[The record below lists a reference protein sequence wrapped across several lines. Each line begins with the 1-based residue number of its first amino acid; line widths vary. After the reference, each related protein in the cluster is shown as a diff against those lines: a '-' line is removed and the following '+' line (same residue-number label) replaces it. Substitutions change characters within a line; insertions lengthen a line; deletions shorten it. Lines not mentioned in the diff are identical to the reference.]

1 MKASGMQPFQKRKN
15 SHFHSI
21 VGRGLNKVGNQ
32 ESRNSDYKKR
42 NFQQS
47 FELVMKLKD
56 IDVKKT
62 DLNINEVVFLPNKL
76 SELARVCVF
85 ASGDNAVRAQ
95 RAGADRVIENA
106 ELDRLAS
113 EKRAAKKLAREY
125 QFFLA
130 DTSLMPKIGRVLG
143 PYLGPKG
150 RMPTPVPPNAPLEA
164 MLNRY
169 RTAIRIK
176 SRGSLSVAGKVGDE
190 SLDDSQVA
198 DNAIAVIS
206 QVERKLPNGEKNIQ
220 SMTVKKTMGKLVKS
234 KIEEE

>member
-1 MKASGMQPFQKRKN
+1 LVSKNQIEQQIGKA
-15 SHFHSI
+15 
-21 VGRGLNKVGNQ
+21 
-32 ESRNSDYKKR
+32 RNSDYTKR
-42 NFQQS
+42 NFLQS
-47 FELVMKLKD
+47 FELILKLKD
-56 IDVKKT
+56 IDVKKS

-76 SELARVCVF
+76 SELAKVCVF
-85 ASGDNAVRAQ
+85 AAGDNAVRAQ

-113 EKRAAKKLAREY
+113 EKRSAKKLAREY

-130 DTSLMPKIGRVLG
+130 DTSLMPKIGRILG

-169 RTAIRIK
+169 RTAVRIK

-190 SLDDSQVA
+190 SLDDSKVA
-198 DNAIAVIS
+198 DNALAVIS
-206 QVERKLPNGEKNIQ
+206 QVERKLPNGERNIQ
-220 SMTVKKTMGKLVKS
+220 SLIVKKSMAKLVKS
-234 KIEEE
+234 KLGEE

>member
-1 MKASGMQPFQKRKN
+1 MVSKNQLQEQLGKARS
-15 SHFHSI
+15 
-21 VGRGLNKVGNQ
+21 
-32 ESRNSDYKKR
+32 SDYSKR

-76 SELARVCVF
+76 SEQAKVCVF
-85 ASGDNAVRAQ
+85 AVGDNALRAE
-95 RAGADRVIENA
+95 RAGADRVIESA

-113 EKRAAKKLAREY
+113 EKRTAKKLAREY
-125 QFFLA
+125 QFFLS

-143 PYLGPKG
+143 PFLGPKG
-150 RMPTPVPPNAPLEA
+150 RMPTPVPPNAPLES
-164 MLNRY
+164 MLARY
-169 RTAIRIK
+169 RTAVRVK

-190 SLDDSQVA
+190 SLDDSHVA
-198 DNAIAVIS
+198 DNAIAVIT

-220 SMTVKKTMGKLVKS
+220 SMIFKKTMGKPIKS
-234 KIEEE
+234 KIESLA

>member
-1 MKASGMQPFQKRKN
+1 MVSKN
-15 SHFHSI
+15 SIEQQIGKARVAEH
-21 VGRGLNKVGNQ
+21 
-32 ESRNSDYKKR
+32 EKR

-47 FELVMKLKD
+47 FELVLKLKD

-76 SELARVCVF
+76 SELAKVCVF
-85 ASGDNAVRAQ
+85 AAGDNAVRAQ
-95 RAGADRVIENA
+95 RAGADKVIESG

-113 EKRAAKKLAREY
+113 EKRSAKKLAREY

-164 MLNRY
+164 MLARY
-169 RTAIRIK
+169 RTAVRVK
-176 SRGSLSVAGKVGDE
+176 ARGSLSVAGKVGDE
-190 SLDDSQVA
+190 SLDDSKVA
-198 DNAIAVIS
+198 DNALAMIS
-206 QVERKLPNGEKNIQ
+206 QVEKKLPNGEKNIQ
-220 SMTVKKTMGKLVKS
+220 SMSVKKTMGKLVKAR
-234 KIEEE
+234 IESTAN

>member
-1 MKASGMQPFQKRKN
+1 MVSKGQIEQQIAKARSA
-15 SHFHSI
+15 
-21 VGRGLNKVGNQ
+21 
-32 ESRNSDYKKR
+32 DYGKR

-47 FELVMKLKD
+47 FELVLKLKD

-76 SELARVCVF
+76 SELAKVCVF
-85 ASGDNAVRAQ
+85 AAGDTAVRAE
-95 RAGADRVIENA
+95 RAGADRVIESG

-113 EKRAAKKLAREY
+113 EKRSAKKLAREF

-150 RMPTPVPPNAPLEA
+150 RMPTPVPPNAPLES
-164 MLNRY
+164 MLTRY
-169 RTAIRIK
+169 RTAVRIK
-176 SRGSLSVAGKVGDE
+176 ARGSLSIAGKVGDE
-190 SLDDSQVA
+190 TLDDSKVA
-198 DNAIAVIS
+198 DNALAVIT

-220 SMTVKKTMGKLVKS
+220 SLMVKKTMGKPSKE
-234 KIEEE
+234 KIEAE